1 MFTQTVTVIII
12 GGWNFI
18 FSFFLCT
25 FPRCYVNDSMIRKAI
40 QNIKE
45 EKNQIIK
52 QYTGA
57 ISQTH
62 SPAKLTKIIK
72 KKKKVKS
79 LEGS

>member
-1 MFTQTVTVIII
+1 MFTRTVTVIII

-18 FSFFLCT
+18 FYFFLCT
-25 FPRCYVNDSMIRKAI
+25 FPRCYNVNDSMIRKAI

-45 EKNQIIK
+45 GKNQIIK
-52 QYTGA
+52 QYIGA

-72 KKKKVKS
+72 KKKS
-79 LEGS
+79 